1 MSDDNEDEICTSD
14 ENDASSDD
22 SSDSSSDDDSDGD
35 GDDECDGGDE
45 LKGTGDIYAKLC
57 DSSVPAAKVNVYHFG
72 NETEYIKASSSYS
85 SQPKISKVITRPST
99 LFFRP
104 TTLYLIFYTLIA
116 SSNAPL
122 FQTSVQERAPK
133 SDSKKVLK
141 DDVEKLL
148 TQNSI
153 LSCITLNPVRRIGA
167 HAYQVTSNFL

>member
-85 SQPKISKVITRPST
+85 SQPKFKGHYSPFHPLLPPHHPVSHFLHSHR
-99 LFFRP
+99 FF
-104 TTLYLIFYTLIA
+104 
-116 SSNAPL
+116 
-122 FQTSVQERAPK
+122 
-133 SDSKKVLK
+133 
-141 DDVEKLL
+141 
-148 TQNSI
+148 
-153 LSCITLNPVRRIGA
+153 
-167 HAYQVTSNFL
+167 